1 MALSSRPRAP
11 AQLAKLWS
19 TMAMGEVPDD
29 KEQVLAERRRRAAPP
44 EGRAKSAK
52 ARAASQTAERPREVA
67 RQAAAKRWAS
77 GDGPRAHSYKV

>member
-29 KEQVLAERRRRAAPP
+29 KEQVLAERRRRAAQP
-44 EGRAKSAK
+44 EGREAPK
-52 ARAASQTAERPREVA
+52 RGLHSQ
-67 RQAAAKRWAS
+67 RQN
-77 GDGPRAHSYKV
+77 AHVR